1 MAFTAAANA
10 NQRVGNYAPGSLAAQ
25 PRRFAG
31 GVRKRGE
38 SPDQMANRM
47 DAGYMASAM
56 QGGTTA
62 PTKADNIAKARAD
75 GTFDAKRNA
84 FNAANSGSFMDAAG
98 NIGPKAEMPA
108 PASPTPVNTVTPP
121 TQTTGMSPRDMDAKQ
136 AKNAAVQKRA
146 AQDRNFSR
154 TRVALEKIHGNSTR
168 KGFWA
173 DKRDEWRADGSLNK
187 RDPEAEKVLAEP
199 PASPSPR
206 LPASP
211 SPSPGLRPPVTR
223 TASGELVQPGT
234 PMNPN
239 ARWQKPAG
247 LMAAASMNKYGPTAG
262 VSASKDQGVM
272 AVAANGG
279 KPLPAPKP
287 VPAPAAKPAGMVAA
301 ATPAKPYSGP
311 MARPP
316 GQVDAKPGTSKA
328 TPASKPA
335 GIVAAATP
343 QAQPTQP
350 KAETRQTASL
360 PTANHSSPKPPAE
373 PSLEEL
379 RQKAEAAKAARQPGL
394 TKVAKSFVGAAQA
407 VDKAVPAAVSSVTS
421 GIKNTGDSIVLAIDR
436 RMAPARRWL
445 YGSNQE
451 TPEEKAYRE
460 AMAKRKPATSQ
471 PAAKKQT
478 PTFRTPYLP
487 NRRTAFSIN

>member
-10 NQRVGNYAPGSLAAQ
+10 TQRVGNYAPGSLAAQ

-47 DAGYMASAM
+47 DAGYMASAT
-56 QGGTTA
+56 QGGTSATT
-62 PTKADNIAKARAD
+62 PTRADNIAKARAD

-146 AQDRNFSR
+146 TQDRNDARS
-154 TRVALEKIHGNSTR
+154 RVASERKYGPITGADSAMFRELFRR
-168 KGFWA
+168 KGML
-173 DKRDEWRADGSLNK
+173 DE
-187 RDPEAEKVLAEP
+187 RDPETEKVLAEP

-206 LPASP
+206 LPV

-223 TASGELVQPGT
+223 TAGGELVQPGT

-279 KPLPAPKP
+279 KPLPAPEQL
-287 VPAPAAKPAGMVAA
+287 
-301 ATPAKPYSGP
+301 S
-311 MARPP
+311 
-316 GQVDAKPGTSKA
+316 
-328 TPASKPA
+328 
-335 GIVAAATP
+335 
-343 QAQPTQP
+343 
-350 KAETRQTASL
+350 
-360 PTANHSSPKPPAE
+360 
-373 PSLEEL
+373 
-379 RQKAEAAKAARQPGL
+379 
-394 TKVAKSFVGAAQA
+394 
-407 VDKAVPAAVSSVTS
+407 
-421 GIKNTGDSIVLAIDR
+421 
-436 RMAPARRWL
+436 
-445 YGSNQE
+445 
-451 TPEEKAYRE
+451 
-460 AMAKRKPATSQ
+460 
-471 PAAKKQT
+471 AKKQT

-487 NRRTAFSIN
+487 NRRTAFSMN

>member
-1 MAFTAAANA
+1 MAFQAAANA
-10 NQRVGNYAPGSLAAQ
+10 TQRVGNYAPGSLAAQ

-56 QGGTTA
+56 QGGTSA
-62 PTKADNIAKARAD
+62 PTRADNIAKARAD

-146 AQDRNFSR
+146 AQDRNYARS
-154 TRVALEKIHGNSTR
+154 RVASEKKYGPITGADSAMFRERSRKSGVLDKADPETEKI
-168 KGFWA
+168 
-173 DKRDEWRADGSLNK
+173 
-187 RDPEAEKVLAEP
+187 LAEP
-199 PASPSPR
+199 PASPSPS

-262 VSASKDQGVM
+262 VSAYKDQGVM

-287 VPAPAAKPAGMVAA
+287 SPAPAAKPAGMAAA

-316 GQVDAKPGTSKA
+316 GQVDAKQ
-328 TPASKPA
+328 PAALTAAPAAKPA
-335 GIVAAATP
+335 GIVAAASTKAPANGFSPEFHRRFDPTP
-343 QAQPTQP
+343 A
-350 KAETRQTASL
+350 
-360 PTANHSSPKPPAE
+360 SSPAAPVATATKTTPPAST
-373 PSLEEL
+373 PSAPRLD
-379 RQKAEAAKAARQPGL
+379 
-394 TKVAKSFVGAAQA
+394 AAQA
-407 VDKAVPAAVSSVTS
+407 QAVKNPQGLSARMNPPGAKPRGIAEDALVGKWWQGEMQKVEDLKKLGTKIAGGFKQQASKNPQGLAAKVTRFF
-421 GIKNTGDSIVLAIDR
+421 GGDT
-436 RMAPARRWL
+436 
-445 YGSNQE
+445 
-451 TPEEKAYRE
+451 TPK
-460 AMAKRKPATSQ
+460 KKPAGSMS
-471 PAAKKQT
+471 AASM
-478 PTFRTPYLP
+478 
-487 NRRTAFSIN
+487 N